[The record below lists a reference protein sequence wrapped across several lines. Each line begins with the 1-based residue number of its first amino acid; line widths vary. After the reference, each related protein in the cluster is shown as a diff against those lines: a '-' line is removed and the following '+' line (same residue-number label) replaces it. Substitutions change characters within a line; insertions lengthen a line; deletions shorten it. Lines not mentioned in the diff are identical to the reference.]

1 MRCLHC
7 SSHIHLAEDADA
19 KAIDDLT
26 RQIKAATDAR
36 LLQVLRA
43 SKAQLQLET
52 KLDRDLRRALRR
64 SKSEI
69 VNAVKAAAARGGLD
83 ELRRMRR
90 GEMNAWILDNGL
102 ASSIMQITDAERET
116 LANVEEL
123 LLASEDGFSV
133 SEIGGVGQALADQT
147 ISGIYDDV
155 ILPDV
160 QRSVRDALSSAA
172 FTMEPSDVISG
183 LDAALRSAEGRQITE
198 ARTRITS
205 YGRELTA
212 ISAEEAGLN
221 HYLYTGPLDGITR
234 SFCRVIV
241 GKVYTS
247 TQVGEM
253 RNYQLEPVLTRGG
266 GYNCRH
272 SWSPVSEE
280 LIESAHLE
288 RGTDAEVR
296 QANQKARADR

>member
-52 KLDRDLRRALRR
+52 KLDRNLRRALRR
-64 SKSEI
+64 SKAEI
-69 VNAVKAAAARGGLD
+69 VNAVKAAAERGGLD

-90 GEMNAWILDNGL
+90 DEMNAWILDNGL
-102 ASSIMQITDAERET
+102 ASSIMEITDAERET

-123 LLASEDGFSV
+123 LLASEDGFSAA
-133 SEIGGVGQALADQT
+133 SLGGVGEALADQT
-147 ISGIYDDV
+147 ISGIYDDI

-172 FTMEPSDVISG
+172 FTLEPSDVISG
-183 LDAALRSAEGRQITE
+183 LDAALRSSEGRQITE
-198 ARTRITS
+198 ARTRISS
-205 YGRELTA
+205 YGRKLTA
-212 ISAEEAGLN
+212 IAAEEAGLN
-221 HYLYTGPLDGITR
+221 HYLYLGPQDGITR
-234 SFCRVIV
+234 SFCKEIV
-241 GKVYTS
+241 GKVYTE
-247 TQVGEM
+247 TQVGAM
-253 RNYQLEPVLTRGG
+253 RNYQREPVLTQGG

-280 LIESAHLE
+280 LIESARLE
-288 RGTDAEVR
+288 RGTDADVR
-296 QANQKARADR
+296 RANQRARADR

>member
-43 SKAQLQLET
+43 SRAQLQLET
-52 KLDRDLRRALRR
+52 KLDRNLRRALRR
-64 SKSEI
+64 SKAEI
-69 VNAVKAAAARGGLD
+69 VNAVKAAAERGGLD

-90 GEMNAWILDNGL
+90 DEMNAWILDNGL
-102 ASSIMQITDAERET
+102 ASSIMEITDAERET

-123 LLASEDGFSV
+123 LLASEDGFSAA
-133 SEIGGVGQALADQT
+133 SLGGVGEALADQT

-172 FTMEPSDVISG
+172 FTLEPSDVISG
-183 LDAALRSAEGRQITE
+183 LDAALRSSEGRQITE
-198 ARTRITS
+198 ARTRISS

-212 ISAEEAGLN
+212 IAAEEAGLN
-221 HYLYTGPLDGITR
+221 HYLYLGPQDGITR
-234 SFCRVIV
+234 SFCKEIV
-241 GKVYTS
+241 GKVYTE
-247 TQVGEM
+247 TQVGAM

-280 LIESAHLE
+280 LIESAKLE
-288 RGTDAEVR
+288 RGTDADVR
-296 QANQKARADR
+296 RANQKARADR